1 MVRRRLGRV
10 AGVLLIAVAVTG
22 CAVVHRH
29 DVLPDVTLGEASFY
43 PTLQAYAD
51 APIVGGNRVDLLLN
65 GVEIFPAML
74 EAIRSARASIN
85 YAQYF
90 FEDGLVARDLAEA
103 LAERCRAGIA
113 VNVLLDG
120 VGTLSMPREYEQLM
134 KRSGCHVATYRPVR
148 PWLFHRANKRNHRR
162 LLIVDGQ
169 IGFTGGSG
177 VSRKWMGDGRTKNHW
192 RDTDVRI
199 EGSAVEWLQAA
210 FAENWLETTGIAIGG
225 PEHFPGPHGRPGGV
239 DVQVVRS
246 SPRGG
251 SSAMYSTLLIALG
264 SAKRSIRITNPYLLL
279 DERLTTVL
287 LERAQ
292 ENVSV
297 EVLVPGAIDHN
308 FVREASRASWGRMLE
323 GGIRL
328 YQYAPALLHAKTIV
342 IDSTWTTIG
351 STNLDPRSLAVNEE
365 LNVIVYD
372 RAVARKMDAIFAE
385 DVARSKPVTLE
396 AWKRRGIKAR
406 LFETLVA
413 PLRQAL

>member
-1 MVRRRLGRV
+1 MSGGRMRSLAGALLV
-10 AGVLLIAVAVTG
+10 AAGVAG

-29 DVLPDVTLGEASFY
+29 DILPDVTLGEASFY
-43 PTLQAYAD
+43 PTLQAYAV

-74 EAIRSARASIN
+74 EAVRSARSSIN

-103 LAERCRAGIA
+103 IAERCRAGIA

-148 PWLFHRANKRNHRR
+148 PWLFHRTNKRNHRR
-162 LLIVDGQ
+162 ILTVDGVV
-169 IGFTGGSG
+169 GFTGGSG
-177 VSRKWMGDGRTKNHW
+177 ASRKWMGDGRTKDHW

-199 EGSAVEWLQAA
+199 EGPAVEWLQAA
-210 FAENWLETTGIAIGG
+210 FVENWLETTGIAIGG
-225 PEHFPGPHGRPGGV
+225 PEHFPGPNSRAGSV
-239 DVQVVRS
+239 NVQVVRS

-251 SSAMYSTLLIALG
+251 SSAMYSTFLIAL
-264 SAKRSIRITNPYLLL
+264 SAAKRSIRITNPYLLL

-287 LERAQ
+287 LERARD
-292 ENVSV
+292 NVSV

-328 YQYAPALLHAKTIV
+328 YQYQPALLHAKTIV

-365 LNVIVYD
+365 LNVVVYD
-372 RAVARKMDAIFAE
+372 RGVARKMEAIFAE
-385 DVARSKPVTLE
+385 DVALSKPVTLQD
-396 AWKRRGIKAR
+396 WKRRGIKSR

>member
-1 MVRRRLGRV
+1 MARGRFRRLAGAVLV
-10 AGVLLIAVAVTG
+10 AAAVTG
-22 CAVVHRH
+22 CAVVERH
-29 DVLPDVTLGEASFY
+29 DVLPDITLGEASFY

-65 GVEIFPAML
+65 GVEIFPAMI
-74 EAIRSARASIN
+74 EAVRAARSSVN
-85 YAQYF
+85 YATYF
-90 FEDGLVARDLAEA
+90 FEDGLVARDLVDA
-103 LAERCRAGIA
+103 LAERCRAGVA

-120 VGTLSMPREYEQLM
+120 VGTLSMPREYWHQL
-134 KRSGCHVATYRPVR
+134 KQSGCHVATYRPVR

-169 IGFTGGSG
+169 IGITGGSG
-177 VSRKWMGDGRTKNHW
+177 VSRKWMGDGRTKDHW
-192 RDTDVRI
+192 RDTDIRI
-199 EGSAVEWLQAA
+199 EGAAVEWLQAA
-210 FAENWLETTGIAIGG
+210 FAENWLETTGVAIGG
-225 PEHFPGPHGRPGGV
+225 PKHFPGPNGRVGGV

-251 SSAMYSTLLIALG
+251 SSAMYSTFLIALG

-292 ENVSV
+292 ANVSV
-297 EVLVPGAIDHN
+297 EVLVPGSIDHN

-328 YQYAPALLHAKTIV
+328 YQYQPALLHAKTIV

-365 LNVIVYD
+365 VNVIVYD
-372 RAVARKMDAIFAE
+372 RRVARRMEAIFAE
-385 DVARSKPVTLE
+385 DVALSTPVTLDQ
-396 AWKRRGIKAR
+396 WKRRGIKSR